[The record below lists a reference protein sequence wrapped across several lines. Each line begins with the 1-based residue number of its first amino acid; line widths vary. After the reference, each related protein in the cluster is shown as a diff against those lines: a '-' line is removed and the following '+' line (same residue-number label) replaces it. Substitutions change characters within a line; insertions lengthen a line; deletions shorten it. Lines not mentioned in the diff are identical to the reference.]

1 MHITVEPP
9 NKGHFGNNIN
19 SAVLS
24 LIEKLS
30 SSRRFSM
37 NRNYRGM
44 IVFGTPQT
52 VSPIERFNI
61 ECPFLGGSFIRGLTV
76 HIQWDL

>member
-1 MHITVEPP
+1 MYAVLPLGAVSGCNDNVHLQCTVEPP

-19 SAVLS
+19 SAIVS

-37 NRNYRGM
+37 NRNYRK
-44 IVFGTPQT
+44 
-52 VSPIERFNI
+52 
-61 ECPFLGGSFIRGLTV
+61 
-76 HIQWDL
+76 W